1 MAYSE
6 SEATTGRPA
15 GSETRREA
23 EKTVGEVKHEVQRT
37 AGEMKQEMQHLT
49 EEAKERGRA
58 LFEGQR
64 RAAADEIGGMV
75 EALRRTQYGLDQEQ
89 KPSTAELVGRAANT
103 LDRLAGSLR
112 TQDFRSLFG
121 EVEGYARQHP
131 GNFFGG
137 SVAARLLLARFL
149 KSSPEGQPYASRH
162 GSSGRSWQE
171 SQHIF

>member
-1 MAYSE
+1 MAYSTSE
-6 SEATTGRPA
+6 SSA

-23 EKTVGEVKHEVQRT
+23 EKTVGEVKHEAQQA

-75 EALRRTQYGLDQEQ
+75 EALRRTQQDLDREQ
-89 KPSTAELVGRAANT
+89 KPSTSELVGRAASA
-103 LDRLAGSLR
+103 LDRLAGTVR
-112 TQDFRSLFG
+112 TQDFRRLFG

-131 GNFFGG
+131 GLFFGG
-137 SVAARLLLARFL
+137 SIAAGLLLARFL
-149 KSSPEGQPYASRH
+149 KSSAEGQPYASRP
-162 GSSGRSWQE
+162 GSSGRSWRE
-171 SQHIF
+171 SRQVF